1 MLRKMGDR
9 KVRIEEGSWQCITAQ
24 NRSVYNVRKT
34 CVQTKP
40 SSVHPAYKL
49 EVTHTPLIQVT
60 TNHLRTHSLLHTNY
74 PLPSTALQS
83 VNAQLST
90 LSTQPIETIY
100 LYKERKTK

>member
-1 MLRKMGDR
+1 M
-9 KVRIEEGSWQCITAQ
+9 RIEAGSWHTIAAQ
-24 NRSVYNVRKT
+24 NRSVYNLRKT

-40 SSVHPAYKL
+40 GSVHPAYKP
-49 EVTHTPLIQVT
+49 EVTHTPLNQVT
-60 TNHLRTHSLLHTNY
+60 TNHPRTHSLLHTNH
-74 PLPSTALQS
+74 PLHSTTLQS